1 MKRIFLFVLI
11 FFAVT
16 GFFTSPLSFAQSTDD
31 PEKERLQLEK
41 ERRIYDETYQNLQQQ
56 IHSLTTTL
64 SQLLSSGVDDDK
76 LEDLEGQLEEL
87 YDDLSDLEKTEP
99 DLIEREKIFKKNNIP
114 QNISAE
120 TTDSEPTSIPPW
132 FKSNAKWWKEGLI
145 SDGDIINAL
154 ESLIIQD
161 VIPLEKFVKESAG
174 IEHTAGV
181 QRGGDLAIPTYQKD
195 VFGFWSDG
203 LVSDDEIVNSI
214 GHLMSQGII
223 NSAKIQGEIAERQ
236 AKFDQKMAEL
246 DASLD
251 SDSKFMDNID
261 GGDGSTT
268 VINPDGSKTVTFEDE
283 TSTTFFPDG
292 SRVTHYPKG
301 FDFNEHDDR
310 MPTNPFHFGTA
321 HTDTV
326 TVISKLVTNSDGTIS
341 IWELSDTASYQ
352 RLSELSFHDSIMRDG
367 LIIQSVIPDLSY
379 DDDLPE
385 TSGGMQQLTQV
396 TALVIDGIH
405 FPISQFTIWK
415 WTGECDDAWH
425 YHTPT
430 SQAIAV
436 DGITGIIDPDQENCG
451 FGKVGEVQLGT
462 TFMSQDQIRTF
473 RDRADADPL
482 SNEPMMGGSDDESAP
497 DNETTPVDVNSGPV
511 SVEESDSS
519 TNDDSSKS
527 VFPLTTDD
535 WDGDGIPDNL
545 DDQPY
550 LVSTKFGT
558 NGEGLPGEIIDT
570 GDLEIKILYTEG
582 FGALSIE
589 VTDDGYFFNEYDD
602 GKAPFVIIDVMG
614 VELEL
619 EPGIYEFTFG

>member
-1 MKRIFLFVLI
+1 MKRIFLFVLT

-64 SQLLSSGVDDDK
+64 SQLQSSGVDDDK
-76 LEDLEGQLEEL
+76 LEDLEEQLEEL

-114 QNISAE
+114 QNTSTE

-161 VIPLEKFVKESAG
+161 VLPLEKFVKESAG

-181 QRGGDLAIPTYQKD
+181 QRGGDFTIPAYQKD

-251 SDSKFMDNID
+251 SDSKFMDKID

-268 VINPDGSKTVTFEDE
+268 MINPDGSKTVTFEDE
-283 TSTTFFPDG
+283 TSTTFFLDG

-310 MPTNPFHFGTA
+310 MPINPFHFGTV

-341 IWELSDTASYQ
+341 IWELSDTTSYQ

-462 TFMSQDQIRTF
+462 TFMSQDQIRKF

-497 DNETTPVDVNSGPV
+497 DNETTPVDVNPGPV

-527 VFPLTTDD
+527 VFPLATDD

-589 VTDDGYFFNEYDD
+589 VTDDGYFFNEYED